1 MLVYHREHSKHQHPG
16 DLRVCHRQLL
26 LLLQNTAG
34 CLATKHDHFPWE
46 NTCVF
51 TQPKKTE
58 HECNLILDL
67 CWDMGNLI
75 FRSMDQEMHSYIG
88 KLLILSRNFEPTH
101 NLQQFF
107 QIQILCM
114 ENSTNHGYN
123 QQVRHILYSSFNK
136 PRGCQLAGWF
146 YCIMSRYVI
155 RRTSKMSETPRSPT
169 STHPK
174 KYHTHPHT
182 CHLRMNKNTG
192 WEAMFDFR
200 FQDLG
205 F

>member
-123 QQVRHILYSSFNK
+123 QQVRHILYSSINQEVASWLDGSIASCHGMSLEERQRCWK
-136 PRGCQLAGWF
+136 PHVR
-146 YCIMSRYVI
+146 
-155 RRTSKMSETPRSPT
+155 P
-169 STHPK
+169 
-174 KYHTHPHT
+174 HPHT
-182 CHLRMNKNTG
+182 QKNTTHIHTPVTLG
-192 WEAMFDFR
+192 WTKTLAGK
-200 FQDLG
+200 QCLTLG
-205 F
+205 FRI